1 VFTKLGTIYTEV
13 SVDGS
18 PSTPNVGAT
27 NIAISSY
34 RLRNDDGD
42 EANATYT
49 NAENT
54 PIVSSFIAGDK
65 KRIRFVLS
73 NQTSALTKKRYQ
85 LEYGTNSCT
94 TWTALPR
101 PGEETTEHFRM
112 ERSQFL
118 SDNATTSHSSGVSA
132 PNGKTFISG
141 RIQSFSSLTHPIT
154 LRNGQYTEV
163 EYVIRATNNVVS
175 TSPYC
180 FRLTGAGSASGF
192 IYSQTPQIT
201 PISIIFRRQ
210 GGGGS
215 SVNNIINLESAVIV
229 ATTTYTG
236 GGADG
241 SITSTSTSIE
251 ATSTPSTQQSTTTPT
266 RKRGGGGSV
275 GSLKTTNYF
284 ASTFSKP
291 QGMVLGATSEVVCTN
306 LKHTS
311 VYGQTDRNTND
322 EVSHMQYYLKQK
334 GYFHG
339 NVTGLF
345 DKATERSLIEFQ
357 RNNGIRGTGIL
368 DEKTRN
374 IIRTSSCP
382 LLSE

>member
-34 RLRNDDGD
+34 RLRNDDGS
-42 EANATYT
+42 EISAGYSS
-49 NAENT
+49 AENT

-154 LRNGQYTEV
+154 LRNAQY
-163 EYVIRATNNVVS
+163 I
-175 TSPYC
+175 
-180 FRLTGAGSASGF
+180 
-192 IYSQTPQIT
+192 
-201 PISIIFRRQ
+201 
-210 GGGGS
+210 
-215 SVNNIINLESAVIV
+215 
-229 ATTTYTG
+229 
-236 GGADG
+236 
-241 SITSTSTSIE
+241 
-251 ATSTPSTQQSTTTPT
+251 
-266 RKRGGGGSV
+266 
-275 GSLKTTNYF
+275 
-284 ASTFSKP
+284 
-291 QGMVLGATSEVVCTN
+291 
-306 LKHTS
+306 
-311 VYGQTDRNTND
+311 
-322 EVSHMQYYLKQK
+322 
-334 GYFHG
+334 
-339 NVTGLF
+339 LF
-345 DKATERSLIEFQ
+345 YNE
-357 RNNGIRGTGIL
+357 
-368 DEKTRN
+368 
-374 IIRTSSCP
+374 
-382 LLSE
+382 